1 MKITIVLLYLILS
14 VACKSQSKNL
24 LEIDPKSFK
33 ENSITLSDIADD
45 ISYIQ
50 LDNKIPIGIVYKLK
64 ITDFNIYLSVKDI
77 GILKYDRHGKLVS
90 KIGTTGRGPGEY
102 QHFMDF
108 TVDQTTGNVYV
119 MGPKEIKVY
128 SQSGRFI
135 RDIKYDEY
143 IPFVGGDIEIYNSK
157 IFIPDYLITGNS
169 KNAWIFLDTL
179 GKLYSR
185 KYNSIP
191 PFKTNTGIEGS
202 IYKIENQLY
211 YYNLYNDTIF
221 SIAPDMKSKPA
232 YLFAKGK
239 HRWPIGMVKTDSE
252 SWRKIFKPVK
262 MFETR
267 HFIVLLYS
275 YMDISGI
282 SLIDKQTRQVFV
294 ARTRENTYSEP
305 YLMNDLDG
313 GLPFGFDINYHTE
326 IKSEYLVQL
335 INPSDLIIHVN
346 TSEFKS
352 KSHKYPEKK
361 RALENFASTLKDTDN
376 PILMMSEIKK

>member
-1 MKITIVLLYLILS
+1 
-14 VACKSQSKNL
+14 
-24 LEIDPKSFK
+24 
-33 ENSITLSDIADD
+33 
-45 ISYIQ
+45 
-50 LDNKIPIGIVYKLK
+50 
-64 ITDFNIYLSVKDI
+64 
-77 GILKYDRHGKLVS
+77 
-90 KIGTTGRGPGEY
+90 
-102 QHFMDF
+102 
-108 TVDQTTGNVYV
+108 
-119 MGPKEIKVY
+119 
-128 SQSGRFI
+128 
-135 RDIKYDEY
+135 
-143 IPFVGGDIEIYNSK
+143 
-157 IFIPDYLITGNS
+157 
-169 KNAWIFLDTL
+169 
-179 GKLYSR
+179 
-185 KYNSIP
+185 
-191 PFKTNTGIEGS
+191 
-202 IYKIENQLY
+202 
-211 YYNLYNDTIF
+211 
-221 SIAPDMKSKPA
+221 
-232 YLFAKGK
+232 
-239 HRWPIGMVKTDSE
+239 
-252 SWRKIFKPVK
+252 